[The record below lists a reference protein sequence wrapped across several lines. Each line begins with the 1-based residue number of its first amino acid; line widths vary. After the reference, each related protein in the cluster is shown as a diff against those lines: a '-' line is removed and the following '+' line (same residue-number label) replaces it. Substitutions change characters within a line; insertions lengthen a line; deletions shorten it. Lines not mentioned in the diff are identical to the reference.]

1 MSGHAEHGA
10 YAPTTRGQIPDGR
23 RLKALLSA
31 AGLLAALAT
40 SSCCVLPFL
49 FVTVGVSG
57 AWIGNLT
64 ALEPYQPIFFALAA
78 ASIGASLHRV
88 YRRPKAAACA
98 PGSACADP
106 RADRVT
112 KAVLWC
118 AAVLA
123 VAGMAVPWIVGL
135 MIQA

>member
-1 MSGHAEHGA
+1 MSGQAEHGA
-10 YAPTTRGQIPDGR
+10 YAPTTRGQIGDGR

-31 AGLLAALAT
+31 TGLVAALAT

-64 ALEPYQPIFFALAA
+64 VLAPYQPIFFALSATL
-78 ASIGASLHRV
+78 IGAGFLLV
-88 YRRPKAAACA
+88 YRRPKMAACV

-106 RADRVT
+106 RTERVT
-112 KAVLWC
+112 KAVLWG

-135 MIQA
+135 IMQT